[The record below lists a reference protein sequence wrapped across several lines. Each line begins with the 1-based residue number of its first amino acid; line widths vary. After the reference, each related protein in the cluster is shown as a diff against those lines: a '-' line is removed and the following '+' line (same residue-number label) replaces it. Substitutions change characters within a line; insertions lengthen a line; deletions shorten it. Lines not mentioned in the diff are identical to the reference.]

1 MKTDSYDQTGG
12 GAMAPGQIT
21 ARGEWRAY
29 PMLPV
34 AGALGYATSV
44 IHIYSLGPL
53 IAPISEAFGWSRT
66 QVTTGLTISTLL
78 QAVFSVP
85 VGLLVDKFGPRR
97 FALVGIILT
106 CAAFALLSLADGTKA
121 NWYLLWLVMAAG
133 VFPVQATVW
142 TSAVAS
148 RFKSSR
154 GLALAVT
161 LCGASVA
168 ATLFPPLTA
177 WLAGTYG
184 WKSAFLGLSA
194 LWLVIAWPPIFLFF
208 RGANDVAKED
218 RAAQEEARQALA
230 GVALRDGLRSSV
242 YLRLFGASALFTFAI
257 LALVVHFVPILTDRG
272 ANPIHAAG
280 VASLI
285 GIFSVIGRLAT
296 GMLLDRFSGSL
307 VGSVVFAL
315 PAVAGLMLLFA
326 GDTVAGQVIAAS
338 FIGLTLGAEIDV
350 IVFLTAQHFGLRNF
364 GGLYGGLLAALSC
377 GTALGPL
384 AASAVYDQ
392 TGSYAPYLWLTI
404 ALMVISSAALAS
416 LPRPAYRGH

>member
-1 MKTDSYDQTGG
+1 
-12 GAMAPGQIT
+12 
-21 ARGEWRAY
+21 
-29 PMLPV
+29 
-34 AGALGYATSV
+34 
-44 IHIYSLGPL
+44 
-53 IAPISEAFGWSRT
+53 
-66 QVTTGLTISTLL
+66 
-78 QAVFSVP
+78 
-85 VGLLVDKFGPRR
+85 
-97 FALVGIILT
+97 
-106 CAAFALLSLADGTKA
+106 
-121 NWYLLWLVMAAG
+121 
-133 VFPVQATVW
+133 
-142 TSAVAS
+142 
-148 RFKSSR
+148 
-154 GLALAVT
+154 
-161 LCGASVA
+161 
-168 ATLFPPLTA
+168 
-177 WLAGTYG
+177 
-184 WKSAFLGLSA
+184 